1 MPVRKRKQ
9 KGLRVSNSAFSL
21 AMFKRHYGS
30 EGVKS
35 VFGCILTLTRLE
47 RRGYANMVLGIDHS
61 ANRLDVTSVYSQ
73 KEFSL
78 LHVYGPIDD
87 NKPCENAL
95 PKSKS
100 ISARLQCMLRKGL
113 FILLNVYRPTGD
125 DNFYPGLGE
134 CTTEN

>member
-9 KGLRVSNSAFSL
+9 KGLRDSNSAFSL
-21 AMFKRHYGS
+21 AMFKRHHGS

-47 RRGYANMVLGIDHS
+47 RRVYANMVLGIDHS

-73 KEFSL
+73 KEL
-78 LHVYGPIDD
+78 VCCTLPTDD

-100 ISARLQCMLRKGL
+100 ISANRQDFSVCSEKIYL
-113 FILLNVYRPTGD
+113 F
-125 DNFYPGLGE
+125 
-134 CTTEN
+134 C